1 MVLNIKNCRKRRK
14 IRVDEAKISYLKI
27 TLRRQKCFS
36 LFTTLAVL
44 FSKLDFLSRL
54 TYDILTLDISCIIMR
69 EKGLYC
75 MSHRVTRSLPKSLKS
90 VHDRVSFSACCFK
103 APGHR
108 IIWCTGAYRRQP
120 ESNASRAQDHP
131 GGR

>member
-1 MVLNIKNCRKRRK
+1 MAK
-14 IRVDEAKISYLKI
+14 AKISLHKKFKLILGQNGREHSYLKI

-36 LFTTLAVL
+36 LITT
-44 FSKLDFLSRL
+44 FSRF